1 MSKYTSIDQF
11 SDVLDQMLAEYEK
24 ASFDVRQQAVQ
35 AGAET
40 LKAALEEATPR
51 SGEAGAAHM
60 ADSWEIK
67 TNYPNHRYVGNTK
80 NAKGVVHRKSKK
92 GKKGEARE
100 NVPLS
105 NVLEYAENSPHQ
117 GFIRRCFDR
126 NENKIYEAMKKTM
139 ENGGN

>member
-1 MSKYTSIDQF
+1 MSKLTHIDQLP
-11 SDVLDQMLAEYEK
+11 DVMDQMLAEFQK
-24 ASFDVRQQAVQ
+24 ASFDVRQKAVQ
-35 AGAET
+35 AGAEV
-40 LKAALEEATPR
+40 LKEALEQDTPR

-60 ADSWEIK
+60 ADSWEIE
-67 TNYPNHRYVGNTK
+67 TQYPNHRYVGNTK

-126 NENKIYEAMKKTM
+126 NENKIFETIKNVI
-139 ENGGN
+139 ENGG